1 MEDITVRTRV
11 VVAGIYIVAGKG
23 FVENRECGENYVSI
37 YLGIVVAGGISGRSR
52 IGQLG
57 RGPSLR
63 GVRCD
68 CIRKLHNY
76 FIDSIKSL

>member
-1 MEDITVRTRV
+1 
-11 VVAGIYIVAGKG
+11 VAGIYIVAEKG

-37 YLGIVVAGGISGRSR
+37 YLGVVVA
-52 IGQLG
+52 QWTEPNWPVG